1 MGESYDYSML
11 PTRYVS
17 TGDKP
22 GFNTQVAKKYPGL
35 ASDESLLEWLNQLSL
50 EDHGDE
56 VLKIKGLG
64 LLERMADKAR
74 EANP

>member
-1 MGESYDYSML
+1 
-11 PTRYVS
+11 
-17 TGDKP
+17 
-22 GFNTQVAKKYPGL
+22 
-35 ASDESLLEWLNQLSL
+35 L
-50 EDHGDE
+50 EDHGDK